1 MDNRQVSSEDSA
13 INNGGSPMTAYA
25 QADLCRLALESL
37 LKRTKDA
44 DTRVTVEAVLA
55 SLDVVISEMKGPGK

>member
-1 MDNRQVSSEDSA
+1 
-13 INNGGSPMTAYA
+13 MTAYA